1 MKFTQLKSTP
11 TAENLNNRV
20 AQMFGSKIKL
30 ESFTTEQLTAARDK
44 LANQLQVIEN
54 QANFDAIHTSEAYQK
69 NRLFLKVIEQ
79 KIAELQ
85 ITPSDNAAV
94 QEQDDESAAYEIEY
108 EYTGDDG
115 YEAPGQLHYKV
126 VNGKVDPKSL
136 RAVLNREYD
145 GNHRLSNDDASEQVQ
160 PGGDEHENAL
170 TAAQEDYNE
179 EHNRLRL
186 KAMAGQESAAAEDA
200 VDVAMKGMKPIKF
213 IQIEYE
219 IIGTIQD
226 MMHQGGSYEKVMDKI
241 EDFITNEIGQQYVDK
256 GIDIVKQAIQNKDEE
271 MTFDDMINQIK
282 STGESTD
289 TVDETMTRQHFQYVA
304 DMLKNIEDVTKRGE
318 YAQHHSAIFQ
328 HFNPNFDHEK
338 FMQAAGVYTVTKG
351 KEDNKS
357 AESVAEA
364 KPDFLDMDKDGDK
377 KEPMKKAI
385 KDKEKK
391 KDIKEAAEDTAKIV
405 MAANSMVDKITGW
418 LEDTAKMQTEV
429 NLDLGDEIRNEM
441 GSEKAEEFIA
451 AMKPAIEQLY
461 TQLETVRKSFT
472 GGVAVLTGEEAPAT
486 LGAEDPKDDIED
498 LETEVEPEVT
508 PDTADDFTA
517 SEPATGGEEPA
528 DRKKRESIIRR
539 SPKLAEMLSR
549 PFIGKKKV

>member
-85 ITPSDNAAV
+85 ITPSD
-94 QEQDDESAAYEIEY
+94 D
-108 EYTGDDG
+108 
-115 YEAPGQLHYKV
+115 
-126 VNGKVDPKSL
+126 
-136 RAVLNREYD
+136 
-145 GNHRLSNDDASEQVQ
+145 
-160 PGGDEHENAL
+160 
-170 TAAQEDYNE
+170 TAAE
-179 EHNRLRL
+179 ETVLDTTV
-186 KAMAGQESAAAEDA
+186 QT
-200 VDVAMKGMKPIKF
+200 VQTTQP
-213 IQIEYE
+213 
-219 IIGTIQD
+219 T
-226 MMHQGGSYEKVMDKI
+226 
-241 EDFITNEIGQQYVDK
+241 
-256 GIDIVKQAIQNKDEE
+256 
-271 MTFDDMINQIK
+271 
-282 STGESTD
+282 STTVTQSED

-364 KPDFLDMDKDGDK
+364 KPDFLDLDKDGNK

-486 LGAEDPKDDIED
+486 LGADAPTDDIED

-539 SPKLAEMLSR
+539 SARLSEMLSK

>member
-30 ESFTTEQLTAARDK
+30 ESFTVEQLTAARDK

-85 ITPSDNAAV
+85 ITPSD
-94 QEQDDESAAYEIEY
+94 D
-108 EYTGDDG
+108 
-115 YEAPGQLHYKV
+115 
-126 VNGKVDPKSL
+126 
-136 RAVLNREYD
+136 
-145 GNHRLSNDDASEQVQ
+145 
-160 PGGDEHENAL
+160 
-170 TAAQEDYNE
+170 TAAE
-179 EHNRLRL
+179 ETVLDTTV
-186 KAMAGQESAAAEDA
+186 QT
-200 VDVAMKGMKPIKF
+200 VQTTQP
-213 IQIEYE
+213 
-219 IIGTIQD
+219 T
-226 MMHQGGSYEKVMDKI
+226 
-241 EDFITNEIGQQYVDK
+241 
-256 GIDIVKQAIQNKDEE
+256 
-271 MTFDDMINQIK
+271 
-282 STGESTD
+282 STTVTQSED
-289 TVDETMTRQHFQYVA
+289 TVDENVSRQHFQYVA
-304 DMLKNIEDVTKRGE
+304 DTLKDIQDPAKRAE
-318 YAQHHSAIFQ
+318 YAKHHSAIFQ
-328 HFNPNFDHEK
+328 HFNPNFDHAK
-338 FMQAAGVYTVTKG
+338 FMSAAGVEM
-351 KEDNKS
+351 KEP
-357 AESVAEA
+357 AEAVAEA

-486 LGAEDPKDDIED
+486 LGADAPTDDIED

>member
-30 ESFTTEQLTAARDK
+30 ESFTVEQLTAARDK

-85 ITPSDNAAV
+85 ITPSD
-94 QEQDDESAAYEIEY
+94 D
-108 EYTGDDG
+108 
-115 YEAPGQLHYKV
+115 
-126 VNGKVDPKSL
+126 
-136 RAVLNREYD
+136 
-145 GNHRLSNDDASEQVQ
+145 
-160 PGGDEHENAL
+160 
-170 TAAQEDYNE
+170 TAAE
-179 EHNRLRL
+179 ETVLDTTV
-186 KAMAGQESAAAEDA
+186 QT
-200 VDVAMKGMKPIKF
+200 VQTTQP
-213 IQIEYE
+213 
-219 IIGTIQD
+219 T
-226 MMHQGGSYEKVMDKI
+226 
-241 EDFITNEIGQQYVDK
+241 
-256 GIDIVKQAIQNKDEE
+256 
-271 MTFDDMINQIK
+271 
-282 STGESTD
+282 STTVTQSED

-486 LGAEDPKDDIED
+486 LGADAPTDDIED

-539 SPKLAEMLSR
+539 SARLSEMLSR

>member
-30 ESFTTEQLTAARDK
+30 ESFTVEQLTAARDK

-54 QANFDAIHTSEAYQK
+54 QANFDAIHSSEAYQK

-85 ITPSDNAAV
+85 ITPSD
-94 QEQDDESAAYEIEY
+94 D
-108 EYTGDDG
+108 
-115 YEAPGQLHYKV
+115 
-126 VNGKVDPKSL
+126 
-136 RAVLNREYD
+136 
-145 GNHRLSNDDASEQVQ
+145 
-160 PGGDEHENAL
+160 
-170 TAAQEDYNE
+170 TAAE
-179 EHNRLRL
+179 ETVLDTTV
-186 KAMAGQESAAAEDA
+186 QT
-200 VDVAMKGMKPIKF
+200 VQTTQP
-213 IQIEYE
+213 
-219 IIGTIQD
+219 T
-226 MMHQGGSYEKVMDKI
+226 
-241 EDFITNEIGQQYVDK
+241 
-256 GIDIVKQAIQNKDEE
+256 
-271 MTFDDMINQIK
+271 
-282 STGESTD
+282 STTVTQSED

-486 LGAEDPKDDIED
+486 LGADAPTDDIED

-539 SPKLAEMLSR
+539 SPKLAEMLSK

>member
-30 ESFTTEQLTAARDK
+30 ESFTVEQLTAARDK

-79 KIAELQ
+79 RITELQ
-85 ITPSDNAAV
+85 ITPSD
-94 QEQDDESAAYEIEY
+94 D
-108 EYTGDDG
+108 T
-115 YEAPGQLHYKV
+115 
-126 VNGKVDPKSL
+126 
-136 RAVLNREYD
+136 
-145 GNHRLSNDDASEQVQ
+145 
-160 PGGDEHENAL
+160 
-170 TAAQEDYNE
+170 
-179 EHNRLRL
+179 
-186 KAMAGQESAAAEDA
+186 AAAEETVLDTT
-200 VDVAMKGMKPIKF
+200 VQTVQTTQP
-213 IQIEYE
+213 
-219 IIGTIQD
+219 T
-226 MMHQGGSYEKVMDKI
+226 
-241 EDFITNEIGQQYVDK
+241 
-256 GIDIVKQAIQNKDEE
+256 
-271 MTFDDMINQIK
+271 
-282 STGESTD
+282 STTVTQSED

-486 LGAEDPKDDIED
+486 LGADAPTDDIED

>member
-11 TAENLNNRV
+11 TAENLNDRV

-30 ESFTTEQLTAARDK
+30 ESFTVEQLTAARDK

-54 QANFDAIHTSEAYQK
+54 QANFDAIHSSEAYQK

-79 KIAELQ
+79 RITELSQ
-85 ITPSDNAAV
+85 T
-94 QEQDDESAAYEIEY
+94 
-108 EYTGDDG
+108 T
-115 YEAPGQLHYKV
+115 
-126 VNGKVDPKSL
+126 
-136 RAVLNREYD
+136 
-145 GNHRLSNDDASEQVQ
+145 DA
-160 PGGDEHENAL
+160 D
-170 TAAQEDYNE
+170 AAQ
-179 EHNRLRL
+179 
-186 KAMAGQESAAAEDA
+186 AQT
-200 VDVAMKGMKPIKF
+200 DVAQPSVTTSTPVE
-213 IQIEYE
+213 Q
-219 IIGTIQD
+219 
-226 MMHQGGSYEKVMDKI
+226 
-241 EDFITNEIGQQYVDK
+241 
-256 GIDIVKQAIQNKDEE
+256 EE
-271 MTFDDMINQIK
+271 
-282 STGESTD
+282 SVE
-289 TVDETMTRQHFQYVA
+289 ETMTKQHFQYVA
-304 DMLKNIEDVTKRGE
+304 DTIKDIQDPIKKAE
-318 YAQHHSAIFQ
+318 YAKHHSAIFQ
-328 HFNPNFDHEK
+328 HFNPRFDHAK
-338 FMQAAGVYTVTKG
+338 FMAAAGVEMKG
-351 KEDNKS
+351 QNKS
-357 AESVAEA
+357 DDQFDTAMTQTAMDSVQESMPAPSSDKEHAETLFKLYPEYRKKYKTVQDFMQSQDFRDHMDHLRTKAQEAVAEA
-364 KPDFLDMDKDGDK
+364 KPDFLDMDKDGNK

-385 KDKEKK
+385 QDKK
-391 KDIKEAAEDTAKIV
+391 KKNIKEGAEDTAKIV

-486 LGAEDPKDDIED
+486 LGADAPTDDIED

>member
-11 TAENLNNRV
+11 TAENLNDRV

-30 ESFTTEQLTAARDK
+30 ESFTVEQLTAARDK

-85 ITPSDNAAV
+85 ITPSD
-94 QEQDDESAAYEIEY
+94 D
-108 EYTGDDG
+108 
-115 YEAPGQLHYKV
+115 
-126 VNGKVDPKSL
+126 
-136 RAVLNREYD
+136 
-145 GNHRLSNDDASEQVQ
+145 
-160 PGGDEHENAL
+160 
-170 TAAQEDYNE
+170 TAAE
-179 EHNRLRL
+179 ETVLDTTV
-186 KAMAGQESAAAEDA
+186 QT
-200 VDVAMKGMKPIKF
+200 VQTTQP
-213 IQIEYE
+213 
-219 IIGTIQD
+219 T
-226 MMHQGGSYEKVMDKI
+226 
-241 EDFITNEIGQQYVDK
+241 
-256 GIDIVKQAIQNKDEE
+256 
-271 MTFDDMINQIK
+271 
-282 STGESTD
+282 STTVTQSED

-391 KDIKEAAEDTAKIV
+391 KDIKEAAEDNAKIV

-486 LGAEDPKDDIED
+486 LGADAPTDDIED

-539 SPKLAEMLSR
+539 SPKLAEMLSK

>member
-11 TAENLNNRV
+11 TAENLNDRV

-30 ESFTTEQLTAARDK
+30 ESFTVEQLIAARDK

-54 QANFDAIHTSEAYQK
+54 QANFDAIHSSEAYQK

-79 KIAELQ
+79 RITELSH
-85 ITPSDNAAV
+85 T
-94 QEQDDESAAYEIEY
+94 DE
-108 EYTGDDG
+108 
-115 YEAPGQLHYKV
+115 K
-126 VNGKVDPKSL
+126 
-136 RAVLNREYD
+136 
-145 GNHRLSNDDASEQVQ
+145 
-160 PGGDEHENAL
+160 
-170 TAAQEDYNE
+170 AQSPYAIGMAQ
-179 EHNRLRL
+179 
-186 KAMAGQESAAAEDA
+186 AM
-200 VDVAMKGMKPIKF
+200 
-213 IQIEYE
+213 
-219 IIGTIQD
+219 
-226 MMHQGGSYEKVMDKI
+226 
-241 EDFITNEIGQQYVDK
+241 
-256 GIDIVKQAIQNKDEE
+256 
-271 MTFDDMINQIK
+271 K
-282 STGESTD
+282 STGDTPPLKKSTIKKAHDIAKSVEKNESET
-289 TVDETMTRQHFQYVA
+289 TVDETMSRQHFQYVA
-304 DMLKNIEDVTKRGE
+304 DTLKDIEDVTKRAE

-328 HFNPNFDHEK
+328 HFNPNFDHDK

-351 KEDNKS
+351 KEEN
-357 AESVAEA
+357 ESTEAVAEA

-385 KDKEKK
+385 KDKKK
-391 KDIKEAAEDTAKIV
+391 KNIKEGAEDTAKIV

-429 NLDLGDEIRNEM
+429 NLELGDEIRNEM

-451 AMKPAIEQLY
+451 TMKPAIETLY
-461 TQLETVRKSFT
+461 SQLETARKSFT

-486 LGAEDPKDDIED
+486 LGADAPTDDIED

-539 SPKLAEMLSR
+539 SPKLAEMLSK
-549 PFIGKKKV
+549 PFIEKKKV

>member
-1 MKFTQLKSTP
+1 MKFTQLTSTP

-30 ESFTTEQLTAARDK
+30 ESFTVAQLTVARDK
-44 LANQLQVIEN
+44 LANQLLMIEN
-54 QANFDAIHTSEAYQK
+54 QANFDAIHSSEAYQK

-79 KIAELQ
+79 RITELSH
-85 ITPSDNAAV
+85 T
-94 QEQDDESAAYEIEY
+94 DEKAQSPYAIGMAQAMKS
-108 EYTGDDG
+108 TGDQPPLKKSTITKAHDIAKSVEKNESEDSDFTDKQIKMAYG
-115 YEAPGQLHYKV
+115 VL
-126 VNGKVDPKSL
+126 NDPKY
-136 RAVLNREYD
+136 RQGNYD
-145 GNHRLSNDDASEQVQ
+145 G
-160 PGGDEHENAL
+160 
-170 TAAQEDYNE
+170 
-179 EHNRLRL
+179 
-186 KAMAGQESAAAEDA
+186 A
-200 VDVAMKGMKPIKF
+200 VDVIN
-213 IQIEYE
+213 
-219 IIGTIQD
+219 
-226 MMHQGGSYEKVMDKI
+226 KI
-241 EDFITNEIGQQYVDK
+241 APGLVDHPGVANALKRANEGNEI
-256 GIDIVKQAIQNKDEE
+256 DEN
-271 MTFDDMINQIK
+271 M
-282 STGESTD
+282 S
-289 TVDETMTRQHFQYVA
+289 RQHFQYVA
-304 DMLKNIEDVTKRGE
+304 DTLKDIQDPSKRAE

-328 HFNPNFDHEK
+328 HFNPRFDHAK
-338 FMQAAGVYTVTKG
+338 FMAAAGVEM
-351 KEDNKS
+351 KEP
-357 AESVAEA
+357 AEAVAEA
-364 KPDFLDMDKDGDK
+364 KPDFLDMDKDGDT

-385 KDKEKK
+385 QDKEKDQKK
-391 KDIKEAAEDTAKIV
+391 KDIKESAEDTAKIV

-486 LGAEDPKDDIED
+486 LGADAPTDDIED

-539 SPKLAEMLSR
+539 SPKLAEMLSK

>member
-85 ITPSDNAAV
+85 ITPSD
-94 QEQDDESAAYEIEY
+94 D
-108 EYTGDDG
+108 
-115 YEAPGQLHYKV
+115 
-126 VNGKVDPKSL
+126 
-136 RAVLNREYD
+136 
-145 GNHRLSNDDASEQVQ
+145 
-160 PGGDEHENAL
+160 
-170 TAAQEDYNE
+170 TAAE
-179 EHNRLRL
+179 ETVLDTTV
-186 KAMAGQESAAAEDA
+186 QT
-200 VDVAMKGMKPIKF
+200 VQTTQP
-213 IQIEYE
+213 
-219 IIGTIQD
+219 T
-226 MMHQGGSYEKVMDKI
+226 
-241 EDFITNEIGQQYVDK
+241 
-256 GIDIVKQAIQNKDEE
+256 
-271 MTFDDMINQIK
+271 
-282 STGESTD
+282 STTVTQSED

-364 KPDFLDMDKDGDK
+364 KPDFLDLDKDGNK

-486 LGAEDPKDDIED
+486 LGADAPTDDIED

>member
-11 TAENLNNRV
+11 TAENLNDRV

-30 ESFTTEQLTAARDK
+30 ESFTVEQLTAARDK

-85 ITPSDNAAV
+85 ITPSD
-94 QEQDDESAAYEIEY
+94 D
-108 EYTGDDG
+108 
-115 YEAPGQLHYKV
+115 
-126 VNGKVDPKSL
+126 
-136 RAVLNREYD
+136 
-145 GNHRLSNDDASEQVQ
+145 
-160 PGGDEHENAL
+160 
-170 TAAQEDYNE
+170 TAAE
-179 EHNRLRL
+179 ETVLDTTV
-186 KAMAGQESAAAEDA
+186 QT
-200 VDVAMKGMKPIKF
+200 VQTTQP
-213 IQIEYE
+213 
-219 IIGTIQD
+219 T
-226 MMHQGGSYEKVMDKI
+226 
-241 EDFITNEIGQQYVDK
+241 
-256 GIDIVKQAIQNKDEE
+256 
-271 MTFDDMINQIK
+271 
-282 STGESTD
+282 STTVTQSED
-289 TVDETMTRQHFQYVA
+289 TVDENVSRQHFQYVA
-304 DMLKNIEDVTKRGE
+304 DTLKDIQDPAKRAE
-318 YAQHHSAIFQ
+318 YAKHHSAIFQ
-328 HFNPNFDHEK
+328 HFNPNFDHAK
-338 FMQAAGVYTVTKG
+338 FMSAAGVEM
-351 KEDNKS
+351 KEP
-357 AESVAEA
+357 AEAVAEA
-364 KPDFLDMDKDGDK
+364 KPDFLDMDKDGDT

-486 LGAEDPKDDIED
+486 LGADAPTDDIED

>member
-30 ESFTTEQLTAARDK
+30 ESFTVEQLTAARDK

-79 KIAELQ
+79 RITELSKTTDADAPQ
-85 ITPSDNAAV
+85 AQTDVAQPTATPSTPV
-94 QEQDDESAAYEIEY
+94 EQEESVE
-108 EYTGDDG
+108 
-115 YEAPGQLHYKV
+115 
-126 VNGKVDPKSL
+126 
-136 RAVLNREYD
+136 
-145 GNHRLSNDDASEQVQ
+145 
-160 PGGDEHENAL
+160 
-170 TAAQEDYNE
+170 
-179 EHNRLRL
+179 
-186 KAMAGQESAAAEDA
+186 
-200 VDVAMKGMKPIKF
+200 
-213 IQIEYE
+213 
-219 IIGTIQD
+219 
-226 MMHQGGSYEKVMDKI
+226 
-241 EDFITNEIGQQYVDK
+241 
-256 GIDIVKQAIQNKDEE
+256 
-271 MTFDDMINQIK
+271 
-282 STGESTD
+282 
-289 TVDETMTRQHFQYVA
+289 ETMTKQHFQYVA
-304 DMLKNIEDVTKRGE
+304 DTLKDIQDPIKKAE
-318 YAQHHSAIFQ
+318 YAKHHSAIFQ
-328 HFNPNFDHEK
+328 HFNPRFDHAK
-338 FMQAAGVYTVTKG
+338 FMAAAGVETK
-351 KEDNKS
+351 EP
-357 AESVAEA
+357 AEAVAEA

-391 KDIKEAAEDTAKIV
+391 KNIKEAAEDNAKIV

-486 LGAEDPKDDIED
+486 LGADAPTDDIED

-539 SPKLAEMLSR
+539 SPRLAEMLSR
-549 PFIGKKKV
+549 TSKKKA

>member
-30 ESFTTEQLTAARDK
+30 ESFTVEQLTAARDK

-79 KIAELQ
+79 RITELSQ
-85 ITPSDNAAV
+85 TTDADAPQAQTDVAQPTATPSTPV
-94 QEQDDESAAYEIEY
+94 EQEESVE
-108 EYTGDDG
+108 
-115 YEAPGQLHYKV
+115 
-126 VNGKVDPKSL
+126 
-136 RAVLNREYD
+136 
-145 GNHRLSNDDASEQVQ
+145 
-160 PGGDEHENAL
+160 
-170 TAAQEDYNE
+170 
-179 EHNRLRL
+179 
-186 KAMAGQESAAAEDA
+186 
-200 VDVAMKGMKPIKF
+200 
-213 IQIEYE
+213 
-219 IIGTIQD
+219 
-226 MMHQGGSYEKVMDKI
+226 
-241 EDFITNEIGQQYVDK
+241 
-256 GIDIVKQAIQNKDEE
+256 
-271 MTFDDMINQIK
+271 
-282 STGESTD
+282 
-289 TVDETMTRQHFQYVA
+289 ETMTKQHFQYVA
-304 DMLKNIEDVTKRGE
+304 DTLKDIQDPIKKAE
-318 YAQHHSAIFQ
+318 YAKHHSAIFQ
-328 HFNPNFDHEK
+328 HFNPNFDHAK
-338 FMQAAGVYTVTKG
+338 FMAAAGVEM
-351 KEDNKS
+351 KEP
-357 AESVAEA
+357 AEAVAEA

-486 LGAEDPKDDIED
+486 LGADAPTDDIED

>member
-30 ESFTTEQLTAARDK
+30 ESFTVEQLTAARDK

-79 KIAELQ
+79 RITELSKTTDADAPQ
-85 ITPSDNAAV
+85 AQTDVAQPTATPSTPV
-94 QEQDDESAAYEIEY
+94 EQEESVE
-108 EYTGDDG
+108 
-115 YEAPGQLHYKV
+115 
-126 VNGKVDPKSL
+126 
-136 RAVLNREYD
+136 
-145 GNHRLSNDDASEQVQ
+145 
-160 PGGDEHENAL
+160 
-170 TAAQEDYNE
+170 
-179 EHNRLRL
+179 
-186 KAMAGQESAAAEDA
+186 
-200 VDVAMKGMKPIKF
+200 
-213 IQIEYE
+213 
-219 IIGTIQD
+219 
-226 MMHQGGSYEKVMDKI
+226 
-241 EDFITNEIGQQYVDK
+241 
-256 GIDIVKQAIQNKDEE
+256 
-271 MTFDDMINQIK
+271 
-282 STGESTD
+282 
-289 TVDETMTRQHFQYVA
+289 ETMTKQHFQYVA
-304 DMLKNIEDVTKRGE
+304 DTLKDIQDPIKKAE
-318 YAQHHSAIFQ
+318 YAKHHSAIFQ
-328 HFNPNFDHEK
+328 HFNPRFDHAK
-338 FMQAAGVYTVTKG
+338 FMAAAGVEM
-351 KEDNKS
+351 KEP
-357 AESVAEA
+357 AEAVAEA

-486 LGAEDPKDDIED
+486 LGADAPTDDIED

>member
-30 ESFTTEQLTAARDK
+30 ESFTVEQLTAARDK

-54 QANFDAIHTSEAYQK
+54 QANFDAIHSSEAYQK

-79 KIAELQ
+79 RITELSKTTDADAPQ
-85 ITPSDNAAV
+85 AQTDVAQPTATPSTPV
-94 QEQDDESAAYEIEY
+94 EQEESVE
-108 EYTGDDG
+108 
-115 YEAPGQLHYKV
+115 
-126 VNGKVDPKSL
+126 
-136 RAVLNREYD
+136 
-145 GNHRLSNDDASEQVQ
+145 
-160 PGGDEHENAL
+160 
-170 TAAQEDYNE
+170 
-179 EHNRLRL
+179 
-186 KAMAGQESAAAEDA
+186 
-200 VDVAMKGMKPIKF
+200 
-213 IQIEYE
+213 
-219 IIGTIQD
+219 
-226 MMHQGGSYEKVMDKI
+226 
-241 EDFITNEIGQQYVDK
+241 
-256 GIDIVKQAIQNKDEE
+256 
-271 MTFDDMINQIK
+271 
-282 STGESTD
+282 
-289 TVDETMTRQHFQYVA
+289 ETMTKQHFQYVA
-304 DMLKNIEDVTKRGE
+304 DTLKDIQDPIKKAE
-318 YAQHHSAIFQ
+318 YAKHHSAIFQ
-328 HFNPNFDHEK
+328 HFNPRFDHAK
-338 FMQAAGVYTVTKG
+338 FMAAAGVETK
-351 KEDNKS
+351 EP
-357 AESVAEA
+357 AEAVAEA

-391 KDIKEAAEDTAKIV
+391 KNIKEAAEDNAKIV

-486 LGAEDPKDDIED
+486 LGADAPTDDIED

-528 DRKKRESIIRR
+528 DRKKRESIIKR

-549 PFIGKKKV
+549 PFIEKKKV

>member
-1 MKFTQLKSTP
+1 MKFTQLIKTP
-11 TAENLNNRV
+11 TAEDLNNRV
-20 AQMFGSKIKL
+20 AQMFGSKINL
-30 ESFTTEQLTAARDK
+30 ESFTAEQLSTARDK
-44 LANQLQVIEN
+44 LANQLLTIEN

-79 KIAELQ
+79 KIEELSQ
-85 ITPSDNAAV
+85 T
-94 QEQDDESAAYEIEY
+94 DEKAKNPYAI
-108 EYTGDDG
+108 GM
-115 YEAPGQLHYKV
+115 
-126 VNGKVDPKSL
+126 
-136 RAVLNREYD
+136 
-145 GNHRLSNDDASEQVQ
+145 
-160 PGGDEHENAL
+160 
-170 TAAQEDYNE
+170 AQ
-179 EHNRLRL
+179 
-186 KAMAGQESAAAEDA
+186 AM
-200 VDVAMKGMKPIKF
+200 
-213 IQIEYE
+213 
-219 IIGTIQD
+219 
-226 MMHQGGSYEKVMDKI
+226 
-241 EDFITNEIGQQYVDK
+241 
-256 GIDIVKQAIQNKDEE
+256 
-271 MTFDDMINQIK
+271 K
-282 STGESTD
+282 STGDQPPLKKSTITKAHDIAKSVEKNESETA
-289 TVDETMTRQHFQYVA
+289 VDENMTRQHFQYVA
-304 DMLKNIEDVTKRGE
+304 DTLKDIQDPIKKAE
-318 YAQHHSAIFQ
+318 YAKHHSAIFQ
-328 HFNPNFDHEK
+328 HFNPNFDHAK
-338 FMQAAGVYTVTKG
+338 FMAAAGVEM
-351 KEDNKS
+351 KEP
-357 AESVAEA
+357 AEAVAEA

-486 LGAEDPKDDIED
+486 LGADAPTDDIED

-539 SPKLAEMLSR
+539 SPRLAEMLSR
-549 PFIGKKKV
+549 TSKKKA

>member
-30 ESFTTEQLTAARDK
+30 ESFTVEQLTAARDK

-79 KIAELQ
+79 RITELSQ
-85 ITPSDNAAV
+85 TTPSD
-94 QEQDDESAAYEIEY
+94 
-108 EYTGDDG
+108 G
-115 YEAPGQLHYKV
+115 
-126 VNGKVDPKSL
+126 
-136 RAVLNREYD
+136 
-145 GNHRLSNDDASEQVQ
+145 
-160 PGGDEHENAL
+160 
-170 TAAQEDYNE
+170 TAAE
-179 EHNRLRL
+179 ETVLDTTV
-186 KAMAGQESAAAEDA
+186 QT
-200 VDVAMKGMKPIKF
+200 VQTTQP
-213 IQIEYE
+213 
-219 IIGTIQD
+219 T
-226 MMHQGGSYEKVMDKI
+226 
-241 EDFITNEIGQQYVDK
+241 
-256 GIDIVKQAIQNKDEE
+256 
-271 MTFDDMINQIK
+271 
-282 STGESTD
+282 STTVTQSED

-364 KPDFLDMDKDGDK
+364 KPDFLDMDKDGNK

-486 LGAEDPKDDIED
+486 LGADAPTDDIED

-539 SPKLAEMLSR
+539 SARLSEMLSR

>member
-30 ESFTTEQLTAARDK
+30 ESFTVEQLTAARDK

-79 KIAELQ
+79 RITELSQ
-85 ITPSDNAAV
+85 TTDADAPQAQTDVAQPTATPSTPV
-94 QEQDDESAAYEIEY
+94 EQEESVE
-108 EYTGDDG
+108 
-115 YEAPGQLHYKV
+115 
-126 VNGKVDPKSL
+126 
-136 RAVLNREYD
+136 
-145 GNHRLSNDDASEQVQ
+145 
-160 PGGDEHENAL
+160 
-170 TAAQEDYNE
+170 
-179 EHNRLRL
+179 
-186 KAMAGQESAAAEDA
+186 
-200 VDVAMKGMKPIKF
+200 
-213 IQIEYE
+213 
-219 IIGTIQD
+219 
-226 MMHQGGSYEKVMDKI
+226 
-241 EDFITNEIGQQYVDK
+241 
-256 GIDIVKQAIQNKDEE
+256 
-271 MTFDDMINQIK
+271 
-282 STGESTD
+282 
-289 TVDETMTRQHFQYVA
+289 ETMTKQHFQYVA
-304 DMLKNIEDVTKRGE
+304 DTLKDIQDPIKKAE
-318 YAQHHSAIFQ
+318 YAKHHSAIFQ
-328 HFNPNFDHEK
+328 HFNPRFDHAK
-338 FMQAAGVYTVTKG
+338 FMSAAGVEM
-351 KEDNKS
+351 KEP
-357 AESVAEA
+357 AEAVAEA

-486 LGAEDPKDDIED
+486 LGADAPTDDIED

>member
-85 ITPSDNAAV
+85 ITPSD
-94 QEQDDESAAYEIEY
+94 D
-108 EYTGDDG
+108 
-115 YEAPGQLHYKV
+115 
-126 VNGKVDPKSL
+126 
-136 RAVLNREYD
+136 
-145 GNHRLSNDDASEQVQ
+145 
-160 PGGDEHENAL
+160 
-170 TAAQEDYNE
+170 TAAE
-179 EHNRLRL
+179 ETVLDTTV
-186 KAMAGQESAAAEDA
+186 QT
-200 VDVAMKGMKPIKF
+200 VQTTQP
-213 IQIEYE
+213 
-219 IIGTIQD
+219 T
-226 MMHQGGSYEKVMDKI
+226 
-241 EDFITNEIGQQYVDK
+241 
-256 GIDIVKQAIQNKDEE
+256 
-271 MTFDDMINQIK
+271 
-282 STGESTD
+282 STTVTQSED

-364 KPDFLDMDKDGDK
+364 KPDFLDMDKDGNK

-486 LGAEDPKDDIED
+486 LGADAPTDDIED

>member
-30 ESFTTEQLTAARDK
+30 ESFTVEQLTAARDK

-85 ITPSDNAAV
+85 ITPSD
-94 QEQDDESAAYEIEY
+94 D
-108 EYTGDDG
+108 
-115 YEAPGQLHYKV
+115 
-126 VNGKVDPKSL
+126 
-136 RAVLNREYD
+136 
-145 GNHRLSNDDASEQVQ
+145 
-160 PGGDEHENAL
+160 
-170 TAAQEDYNE
+170 TAAE
-179 EHNRLRL
+179 ETVLDTTV
-186 KAMAGQESAAAEDA
+186 QT
-200 VDVAMKGMKPIKF
+200 VQTTQP
-213 IQIEYE
+213 
-219 IIGTIQD
+219 T
-226 MMHQGGSYEKVMDKI
+226 
-241 EDFITNEIGQQYVDK
+241 
-256 GIDIVKQAIQNKDEE
+256 
-271 MTFDDMINQIK
+271 
-282 STGESTD
+282 STTVTQSED
-289 TVDETMTRQHFQYVA
+289 TVDETITRQHFQYVA

-391 KDIKEAAEDTAKIV
+391 KDIKEAAEDNAKIV

>member
-11 TAENLNNRV
+11 TAENLNDRV

-30 ESFTTEQLTAARDK
+30 ESFTVEQLIAARDK

-54 QANFDAIHTSEAYQK
+54 QANFDAIHSSEAYQK

-79 KIAELQ
+79 RITELSH
-85 ITPSDNAAV
+85 T
-94 QEQDDESAAYEIEY
+94 DE
-108 EYTGDDG
+108 
-115 YEAPGQLHYKV
+115 K
-126 VNGKVDPKSL
+126 
-136 RAVLNREYD
+136 
-145 GNHRLSNDDASEQVQ
+145 
-160 PGGDEHENAL
+160 
-170 TAAQEDYNE
+170 AQSPYAIGMAQ
-179 EHNRLRL
+179 
-186 KAMAGQESAAAEDA
+186 AM
-200 VDVAMKGMKPIKF
+200 
-213 IQIEYE
+213 
-219 IIGTIQD
+219 
-226 MMHQGGSYEKVMDKI
+226 
-241 EDFITNEIGQQYVDK
+241 
-256 GIDIVKQAIQNKDEE
+256 
-271 MTFDDMINQIK
+271 K
-282 STGESTD
+282 STGDTPPLKKSTIKKAHDIAKSVEKNESETA
-289 TVDETMTRQHFQYVA
+289 VDETMSRQHFQYVA
-304 DMLKNIEDVTKRGE
+304 DTLKDIEDVTKRAE

-328 HFNPNFDHEK
+328 HFNPNFDHDK

-351 KEDNKS
+351 KEEN
-357 AESVAEA
+357 ESTEAVAEA

-391 KDIKEAAEDTAKIV
+391 KNIKEGAEDTAKIV

-429 NLDLGDEIRNEM
+429 NLELGDEIRNEM

-451 AMKPAIEQLY
+451 TMKPAIETLY
-461 TQLETVRKSFT
+461 SQLETARKSFT

-486 LGAEDPKDDIED
+486 LGADAPTDDIED

-539 SPKLAEMLSR
+539 SPKLAEMLSK
-549 PFIGKKKV
+549 PFIEKKKV

>member
-85 ITPSDNAAV
+85 ITPSD
-94 QEQDDESAAYEIEY
+94 D
-108 EYTGDDG
+108 
-115 YEAPGQLHYKV
+115 
-126 VNGKVDPKSL
+126 
-136 RAVLNREYD
+136 
-145 GNHRLSNDDASEQVQ
+145 
-160 PGGDEHENAL
+160 
-170 TAAQEDYNE
+170 TAAE
-179 EHNRLRL
+179 ETVLDTTV
-186 KAMAGQESAAAEDA
+186 QT
-200 VDVAMKGMKPIKF
+200 VQTTQP
-213 IQIEYE
+213 
-219 IIGTIQD
+219 T
-226 MMHQGGSYEKVMDKI
+226 
-241 EDFITNEIGQQYVDK
+241 
-256 GIDIVKQAIQNKDEE
+256 
-271 MTFDDMINQIK
+271 
-282 STGESTD
+282 STTVTQSED

-364 KPDFLDMDKDGDK
+364 KPDFLDMDKDGNK

-418 LEDTAKMQTEV
+418 LEDTAKMQIEV